1 MTTDEKREQLMES
14 VFEQIGDRDI
24 REMLM
29 DGVLGF
35 NQMPDADI
43 EERYKELYEL

>member
-29 DGVLGF
+29 DGVLGL
-35 NQMPDADI
+35 NQMEDYYNDVM
-43 EERYKELYEL
+43 ED